1 MFELIRDNQLNIML
15 GLSCISGFVAFC
27 VSVTTWLSKKRKLA
41 LVLIELAATLLL
53 VFDRFAYIYRGDE
66 STTGFYMVRISNFVV
81 FFMTLFVL
89 DAFNLYLR
97 DVFSNEGGME
107 RSSRLLALSDILVGV
122 GILLLII
129 SQFTGMYYTFDDKN
143 VYQRAPLYIISYI
156 IPSLV
161 LVIELISIFKYCKK
175 VTKGV
180 RFSLFLFATG
190 PLLASIVQLFSYG
203 LSLIN
208 IAIVVLAISLFV
220 FALIDMNET
229 VQKAAG
235 MEIEYFKEQQKSM
248 QRLFEQ
254 TATALVN
261 SIDAKDKY
269 THGHSSRV
277 AEYSRKIAEMY
288 GKNEKECYE
297 VYYAALLHDVGKIGI
312 KDTIIN
318 KDGRLDDDEY
328 EQIKM
333 HPSIGQGIL
342 SGISEFQYLSIGANY
357 HHERYDGKGYP
368 EKLKGEDIPEIA
380 RIVAVADAYDAM
392 SSKRSYRDPIPQQK
406 IREEFVKGSGT
417 QFDPKFAKIMIH
429 LIDLDSEYEMQEKEE
444 VKELSGRNELDC
456 KEYRSDISEGIVL
469 LDNLTSIHLRT
480 NPTSETKAETNIPS
494 IVLFDSLDGR
504 VYTDEKM
511 KKDMV
516 YCEYG
521 EIRFDGRTV
530 LGAARKMKVEKK
542 ENPVGEKLLSN
553 ISRDENEKVFLVEGV
568 KLSDHVLI
576 KIVSAVQTLEI
587 TVALPDSTRYCYI
600 GLTGEH
606 CNIRDVVIDKEEKA
620 VSEGYIT
627 RIAEKVSFINGPE
640 GDLPNVQVD
649 GFRSASTVGT
659 PINDGM
665 SVSFHGMS
673 LPTARLVWHTPFI
686 VLFYAD
692 DGLVNGK
699 NYREFS
705 LIRLD
710 GENWETGGFAE
721 NKIVVNKNDSFSG
734 WDDWK
739 EFNQKGFDA
748 TVRFEKTGN
757 TVTTYTENDGILI
770 KNITKVNGRA
780 GKIYMALTGD
790 QVVIT
795 NIRLHNV
802 HDDIVSDDQKDNSN
816 SEGHSDRV
824 RSSIVNV
831 SSSGKGADEAL
842 AMTERLS
849 TDSGL
854 DKKDKLH
861 LRLINEELIGLLQ
874 SLKGD
879 VGAEYYLEVSGQDYE
894 LHLNAEVELTPE
906 MKNKFIASWSKEN
919 TESKGFSGRL
929 KEVIGS
935 ALISRKD
942 PVLYWSMGD
951 YKEEIERKA
960 RFKDNG
966 SSNAMDELERSII
979 ANLADDI
986 SIKIEGNR
994 VEIVVYKK
1002 FG

>member
-1 MFELIRDNQLNIML
+1 MFELIRDHQLNIML
-15 GLSCISGFVAFC
+15 GLSCVSGFVALC
-27 VSVTTWLSKKRKLA
+27 VCVTTWLSKSRKLA
-41 LVLIELAATLLL
+41 LVMIELSAMLLL
-53 VFDRFAYIYRGDE
+53 LFDRYAYIYRGDE
-66 STTGFYMVRISNFVV
+66 SSTGYYMVRISNFIV
-81 FFMTLFVL
+81 FFMTLFIL
-89 DAFNLYLR
+89 FAFNRYLR

-107 RSSRLLALSDILVGV
+107 KTSRLIAITDILVCI
-122 GILLLII
+122 GIILVII
-129 SQFTGMYYTFDDKN
+129 SQFTGLYYTFDDKN
-143 VYQRAPLYIISYI
+143 CYQRSSLYFISYI

-161 LVIELISIFKYCKK
+161 LIIELIAIFKYCKK

-180 RFSLFLFATG
+180 RFSLFLFAAG
-190 PLLASIVQLFSYG
+190 PLVASVFQFFSYG

-208 IAIVVLAISLFV
+208 IAIVILAISLFV
-220 FALIDMNET
+220 FALMDMNET
-229 VQKAAG
+229 VQRAAK

-277 AEYSRKIAEMY
+277 AEYSRRIAEMY

-297 VYYAALLHDVGKIGI
+297 IYYAALLHDVGKIGI

-328 EQIKM
+328 EQIKR
-333 HPSIGQGIL
+333 HPAIGQGIL

-368 EKLKGEDIPEIA
+368 DKLKGEDIPEIA

-429 LIDLDSEYEMQEKEE
+429 LIDLDSEYEMQEKEV
-444 VKELSGRNELDC
+444 VKELSGRNELEC

-469 LDNLTSIHLRT
+469 LPNLTSIHLKSISISDT
-480 NPTSETKAETNIPS
+480 APENNIPS
-494 IVLFDSLDGR
+494 IILFDSLDGR

-521 EIRFDGRTV
+521 EIRFDGRAIQ
-530 LGAARKMKVEKK
+530 GAARKMLVRKK
-542 ENPVGEKLLSN
+542 DNRVGEKLLAG
-553 ISRDENEKVFLVEGV
+553 ISRDDKEKVYLVEGV
-568 KLSDHVLI
+568 KVSDHVLI
-576 KIVSAVQTLEI
+576 RIVSPEQTLEI

-600 GLTGEH
+600 GLTGEN
-606 CNIRDVVIDKEEKA
+606 CNIRDVLIDKEEKP
-620 VSEGYIT
+620 VSEDYIT
-627 RIAEKVSFINGPE
+627 RIAEKISFINGPE
-640 GDLPNVQVD
+640 GDLPSVQVD

-659 PINDGM
+659 LINDGM
-665 SVSFHGMS
+665 SISFHAMS

-686 VLFYAD
+686 VIYYSD
-692 DGLVNGK
+692 DGLVNGV

-705 LIRLD
+705 LVRLD

-721 NKIVVNKNDSFSG
+721 NKIIVNRNDSFSG

-739 EFNQKGFDA
+739 EFNRKGFDA
-748 TVRFEKTGN
+748 TVRFEKNGN
-757 TVTTYTENDGILI
+757 VVTTHTENDGILI

-780 GKIYMALTGD
+780 DKIYMAITGD
-790 QVVIT
+790 QVAIT
-795 NIRLHNV
+795 NIRLKNV
-802 HDDIVSDDQKDNSN
+802 RNDIPETEPVY
-816 SEGHSDRV
+816 SDRV

-831 SSSGKGADEAL
+831 TSSGRNEDDAL

-849 TDSGL
+849 ADSGL
-854 DKKDKLH
+854 AKNDRLH
-861 LRLINEELIGLLQ
+861 LRLLAEELISLLQ
-874 SLKGD
+874 SAKGD
-879 VGAEYYLEVSGQDYE
+879 LAAEYYLEVSGQDYE
-894 LHLNAEVELTPE
+894 LHLNADVELTPE
-906 MKNKFIASWSKEN
+906 MKNIFISSRSKDGNE
-919 TESKGFSGRL
+919 TKGLMGRIRQI
-929 KEVIGS
+929 VGS
-935 ALISRKD
+935 ALISKKESTIS
-942 PVLYWSMGD
+942 WSLND
-951 YKEEIERKA
+951 YRREIEQELKS
-960 RFKDNG
+960 KDNESLG
-966 SSNAMDELERSII
+966 TGDELEKSII
-979 ANLADDI
+979 ANLADDVKV
-986 SIKIEGNR
+986 KIDGNN
-994 VEIVVYKK
+994 VEITVYKK
-1002 FG
+1002 FGQTGEV